1 MFGPKEGFKIY
12 HRNIQGTGTT
22 CEICEITMQV
32 SLDSVQNLNRENHDP
47 RANYV
52 VLRGLQV

>member
-1 MFGPKEGFKIY
+1 MCNAF
-12 HRNIQGTGTT
+12 
-22 CEICEITMQV
+22 ICEITMQV